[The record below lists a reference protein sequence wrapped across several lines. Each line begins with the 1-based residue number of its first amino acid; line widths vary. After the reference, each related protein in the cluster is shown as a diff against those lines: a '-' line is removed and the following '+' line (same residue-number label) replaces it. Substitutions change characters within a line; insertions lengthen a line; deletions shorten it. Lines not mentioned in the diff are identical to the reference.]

1 MKKPLAPHGA
11 VFYVLSGTN
20 LHILDHRSV
29 PHLLEAANRSLER
42 GIEDPVIYAGERAL
56 YQDEL
61 RAWLE
66 RISSGEPS
74 ARLIHDLNA
83 IIEHIPY
90 THLLGQSED
99 GSPRWEH
106 AARMDDPIDSR
117 IRAAHGIAHFLA
129 SGGFR
134 RLRRCQAEGC
144 GNFYL
149 GPPQSKW
156 CCDNCGSRE
165 RGRRKR
171 DKDRKQRVAT

>member
-1 MKKPLAPHGA
+1 MKKPLHSDGH
-11 VFYVLSGTN
+11 VFYVLSGMD
-20 LHILDHRSV
+20 LHIVDHRSV
-29 PHLLEAANRSLER
+29 SHVLEAANRSLER
-42 GIEDPVIYAGERAL
+42 GIDDPVIYAGERVQ
-56 YQDEL
+56 YQDAL

-66 RISSGEPS
+66 RVSAGEP
-74 ARLIHDLNA
+74 LDTLTKDLNA

-90 THLLGQSED
+90 THVLGLSED

-106 AARMDDPIDSR
+106 AARMDDPTDSR
-117 IRAAHGIAHFLA
+117 ITAAHGIAHFLA

-134 RLRRCQAEGC
+134 KLRRCQAQGC

-156 CCDNCGSRE
+156 CTDTCGSRE

-171 DKDRKQRVAT
+171 AKDKKQAYAS

>member
-1 MKKPLAPHGA
+1 MKKPLGPDGP
-11 VFYVLSGTN
+11 VFSVLSGEN
-20 LHILDHRSV
+20 LHIIDHQSV
-29 PHLLEAANRSLER
+29 PQLLEAANRSLER

-66 RISSGEPS
+66 KISAGESP
-74 ARLIHDLNA
+74 AGLIHDLNA

-99 GSPRWEH
+99 GNPRWEQ

-156 CCDNCGSRE
+156 CTENCGSRE

-171 DKDRKQRVAT
+171 EKDRKHRMAP